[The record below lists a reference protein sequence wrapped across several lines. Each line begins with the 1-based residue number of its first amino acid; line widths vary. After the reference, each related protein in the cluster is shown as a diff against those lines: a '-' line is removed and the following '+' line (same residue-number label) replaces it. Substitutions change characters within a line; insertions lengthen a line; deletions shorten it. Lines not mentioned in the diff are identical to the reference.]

1 MAGKN
6 SAPEMKKSSFYVWFL
21 GAKESRGLRGEEFI
35 SPVVKHLTSREK
47 DQEPI
52 KVTLELSQKG
62 MKIVQNLPSTRPTE
76 NYRVIIIYF
85 NQQFYLGSIEENLR
99 SSGLVNFQREFIAL
113 VISC

>member
-1 MAGKN
+1 MRELFKMAGKN

-62 MKIVQNLPSTRPTE
+62 MKIVQNLPSTRPAD
-76 NYRVIIIYF
+76 NYRVIIICF
-85 NQQFYLGSIEENLR
+85 NQQFFGIVYRKSKVVRPG
-99 SSGLVNFQREFIAL
+99 
-113 VISC
+113 